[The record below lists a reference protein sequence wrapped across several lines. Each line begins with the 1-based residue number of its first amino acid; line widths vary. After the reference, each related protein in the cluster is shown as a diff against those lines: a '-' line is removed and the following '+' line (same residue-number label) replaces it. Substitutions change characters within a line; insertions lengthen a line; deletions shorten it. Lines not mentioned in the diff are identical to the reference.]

1 MLSQMSYLH
10 FEFDE
15 NRIKMRKF
23 IDNAFKKQFKSGSAN
38 MPVLKEEFLIEA
50 YLFNTPPLHLRRTLD
65 QYYYYAI
72 DTGARDQDQ
81 VVWRYCKSRVRP
93 RKLFMVDQ
101 LWLWIL
107 SNGLL

>member
-1 MLSQMSYLH
+1 MR
-10 FEFDE
+10 EFI
-15 NRIKMRKF
+15 NK
-23 IDNAFKKQFKSGSAN
+23 AFTLKEINTG
-38 MPVLKEEFLIEA
+38 PVLKEQLLIQG

-72 DTGARDQDQ
+72 NTGARDQDQ
-81 VVWRYCKSRVRP
+81 VVWRYCKSRIKQ

-107 SNGLL
+107 SDGLHSIF